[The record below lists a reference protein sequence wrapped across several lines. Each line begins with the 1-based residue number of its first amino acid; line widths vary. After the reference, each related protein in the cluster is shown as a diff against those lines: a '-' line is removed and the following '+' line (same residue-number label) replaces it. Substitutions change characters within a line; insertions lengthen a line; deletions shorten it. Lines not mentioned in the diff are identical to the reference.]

1 MQTAK
6 AASTVAR
13 IAERII
19 ALWHSKVFTFWSHRL
34 ENRLID
40 ESIENKILMRL
51 CCNGVVILT
60 KAGQSW
66 ASEKGTL
73 ASFARRR
80 PHAAAPTKR
89 PFISCLTRCTVPVP
103 TPHWRAILRMPLP
116 PRSCT
121 WMRFGC
127 FYLWGAQVPTWEKYI
142 CLARA
147 YHRIVE
153 RLGGSRS
160 FIA

>member
-1 MQTAK
+1 
-6 AASTVAR
+6 
-13 IAERII
+13 
-19 ALWHSKVFTFWSHRL
+19 
-34 ENRLID
+34 
-40 ESIENKILMRL
+40 
-51 CCNGVVILT
+51 
-60 KAGQSW
+60 
-66 ASEKGTL
+66 
-73 ASFARRR
+73 
-80 PHAAAPTKR
+80 
-89 PFISCLTRCTVPVP
+89 VPVP